1 MEEKVWRK
9 GSPVTAPLGMD
20 VGTATVEDAVE
31 VPQKSENRITIG
43 PSNPSLGRAL
53 GQNSNSK
60 EYMQPRV
67 HSSTIHNGQNVETTS
82 ISIDR

>member
-20 VGTATVEDAVE
+20 IGTATVEDAVE

-53 GQNSNSK
+53 GQNSIQKNTCSPAFTAAPFTMAK
-60 EYMQPRV
+60 
-67 HSSTIHNGQNVETTS
+67 T
-82 ISIDR
+82 